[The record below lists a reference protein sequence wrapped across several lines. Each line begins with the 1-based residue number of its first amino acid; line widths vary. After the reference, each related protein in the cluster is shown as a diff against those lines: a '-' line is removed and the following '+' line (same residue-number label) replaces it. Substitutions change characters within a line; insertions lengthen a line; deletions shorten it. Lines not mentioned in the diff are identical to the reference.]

1 MQLDELLL
9 NYQEAELDLVKAQD
23 YLDRQKAE
31 IVQWLKDHQMKSDY
45 ARVDDHN
52 YKVTMVTRET
62 LKFDEA
68 ALMSALGKRRFARVA
83 KMKIDRSLLEK
94 AVAAGE
100 IDVNL
105 VVNCTVVSTSDPFLR
120 ISEFTG
126 EDEDSGTD
134 Y

>member
-9 NYQEAELDLVKAQD
+9 NYQEAELDLVKAKD
-23 YLDRQKAE
+23 HLDLQKAE
-31 IVQWLKDHQMKSDY
+31 IITWLKDNQMKSDY

-52 YKVTMVTRET
+52 YKVTMVTRVT
-62 LKFDEA
+62 LKFDEST
-68 ALMSALGKRRFARVA
+68 LMAALGKRRFAKIA
-83 KMKIDRSLLEK
+83 QMKIDRVLLEK

-100 IDVNL
+100 IDANL
-105 VVNCTVVSTSDPFLR
+105 VAHCTVVAQSDPFLR

-126 EDEDSGTD
+126 EDEASGTD